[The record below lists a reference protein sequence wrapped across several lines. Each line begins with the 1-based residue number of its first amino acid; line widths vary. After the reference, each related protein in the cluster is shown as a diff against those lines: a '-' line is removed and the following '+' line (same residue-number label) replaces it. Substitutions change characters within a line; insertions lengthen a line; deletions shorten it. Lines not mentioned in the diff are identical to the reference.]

1 MNTLEILQDT
11 IPQIIQANSILT
23 QLEKGDAYNTF
34 IDICYKISMIFIA
47 LFNFFYAY
55 KLDMFKRKK
64 DQEREKKENI
74 QKEKERKITLLK
86 GLVLDHNLKYLYT
99 FFENI
104 ENELSQLKV
113 KGTDKTI
120 VEQQLQIRF
129 KELGENFII
138 SLSAAVP
145 DLGKSIQDYS
155 DEMRDSLI
163 NNIADEG
170 INLWV
175 EHYYNDKIKMVVDS
189 GKVKIIKALF
199 DYNGE

>member
-11 IPQIIQANSILT
+11 IPQFIQANCTLP
-23 QLEKGDAYNTF
+23 QLEKGNSF
-34 IDICYKISMIFIA
+34 NNVIDICYKISMIIIA

-55 KLDMFKRKK
+55 KLNMFKRKK
-64 DQEREKKENI
+64 DEEKERNEKT
-74 QKEKERKITLLK
+74 QKEKERKISLLK
-86 GLVLDHNLKYLYT
+86 GLVLDHNLKYLYI
-99 FFENI
+99 FFMNI
-104 ENELSQLKV
+104 ENDLSRLKM
-113 KGTDKTI
+113 KETDKKQI
-120 VEQQLQIRF
+120 EQQIQIRF

-145 DLGKSIQDYS
+145 HLGKSIQDYS

>member
-11 IPQIIQANSILT
+11 IPQIIQANSILP
-23 QLEKGDAYNTF
+23 QIEKGDAFNNF
-34 IDICYKISMIFIA
+34 IDICYKISMIIIA

-55 KLDMFKRKK
+55 KLNMFKKKK
-64 DQEREKKENI
+64 DEEKETNEKI
-74 QKEKERKITLLK
+74 QKEKERKISLLK
-86 GLVLDHNLKYLYT
+86 GLVLDHNLKHLYI
-99 FFENI
+99 FFTNI
-104 ENELSQLKV
+104 ENDLSLLK
-113 KGTDKTI
+113 KKEADKKQI
-120 VEQQLQIRF
+120 EQQIQIRF

-145 DLGKSIQDYS
+145 HLGKSIQDYS

-189 GKVKIIKALF
+189 GKVKMIKALF